1 MTRFLSSRILV
12 AALSGLPAAILGAQ
26 QPAPAAPPAAT
37 SGPVA
42 LDAIVAVV
50 GDQPITRFDLRE
62 AFLAKIQRGEIKQPT
77 DSVQAAALEHD
88 VLDDLVQDELLIQKA
103 KDLKIEVLDAEITP
117 DVDRQVRETRA
128 RFPTEAE
135 FRTALTQASLGTPEE
150 YRRFLMDQFRRQM
163 TRQKVLRKLT
173 QDGKIIPVNVTDAEI
188 SAEFEKAK
196 EFIPKKPATV
206 TFKQIVISPQAS
218 AAAREAARLKAEAVL
233 AELRSGADF
242 EKIAKRESMDPLTKE
257 TGGDIGWARRG
268 ENLPEFDRWLFG
280 SSFVAALVPG
290 QLSPVVELPLGFYI
304 IRVDR
309 VQPGEVK
316 AHQIVIVPKVDS
328 GDVARARVLA
338 DSVAK
343 LWGTGVPFD
352 TLAKKYH
359 DYAGKEETSILT
371 PWVRDSLPV
380 SYQNGFQGHKPPDIV
395 SFQIPGSSQR
405 PDVPKF
411 VVAQL
416 LTAQE
421 AGDRTLDEMRSAV
434 RSELSQRGGVRRYID
449 SLKKQTYVAVHLP
462 APAAASGGKPNP

>member
-1 MTRFLSSRILV
+1 
-12 AALSGLPAAILGAQ
+12 
-26 QPAPAAPPAAT
+26 
-37 SGPVA
+37 
-42 LDAIVAVV
+42 
-50 GDQPITRFDLRE
+50 
-62 AFLAKIQRGEIKQPT
+62 
-77 DSVQAAALEHD
+77 
-88 VLDDLVQDELLIQKA
+88 
-103 KDLKIEVLDAEITP
+103 
-117 DVDRQVRETRA
+117 
-128 RFPTEAE
+128 
-135 FRTALTQASLGTPEE
+135 
-150 YRRFLMDQFRRQM
+150 MDQFRRQM

-173 QDGKIIPVNVTDAEI
+173 QDGKIISVNVTDAEI

-206 TFKQIVISPQAS
+206 TFKQIVIAPQAS

-328 GDVARARVLA
+328 ADVARAHALA

-343 LWGTGVPFD
+343 LWANGAPFD
-352 TLAKKYH
+352 TLAKKFH

-416 LTAQE
+416 LTAEE
-421 AGDRTLDEMRSAV
+421 AGERTLAEMRSAV
-434 RSELSQRGGVRRYID
+434 RNELSQRGGVRRYID

-462 APAAASGGKPNP
+462 APAPASSAKPNP

>member
-1 MTRFLSSRILV
+1 MKRHIVSRVLAPLALV
-12 AALSGLPAAILGAQ
+12 SAVSLGAQ
-26 QPAPAAPPAAT
+26 LPTPPSAPSASTAPIP
-37 SGPVA
+37 

-62 AFLAKIQRGEIKQPT
+62 ALLAKIQRGEVKEPA
-77 DSVQAAALEHD
+77 DSAAEATLQRD
-88 VLDDLVQDELLIQKA
+88 VLDDLIQDELLIQKA

-117 DVDRQVRETRA
+117 DVDRQVKETRA
-128 RFPTEAE
+128 RFPNESE
-135 FRTALTQASLGTPEE
+135 FRNALVKASLGTPEE
-150 YRRFLMDQFRRQM
+150 YRRFLMDQFRRQV
-163 TRQKVLRKLT
+163 TRQKVLRKLNT
-173 QDGKIIPVNVTDAEI
+173 DGKIVPINVTEAEI

-206 TFKQIVISPQAS
+206 TFKQIVIAPQAT

-233 AELRSGADF
+233 AEIKAGADF
-242 EKIAKRESMDPLTKE
+242 EKIAKRESMDPQTRE

-268 ENLPEFDRWLFG
+268 ENLPDFDRWLFG
-280 SSFVAALVPG
+280 NPFLAALAPG
-290 QLSPVVELPLGFYI
+290 QMSPVVELPFGFYI

-316 AHQIVIVPKVDS
+316 AHQIVIAPKIDS
-328 GDVARARVLA
+328 VDVARAQKLA

-343 LWGTGVPFD
+343 LWTSGVPFD

-371 PWVRDSLPV
+371 PWVRDSLPQT
-380 SYQNGFQGHKPPDIV
+380 YQKAFLDKKPQDIV
-395 SFQIPGSSQR
+395 AFQIPGSAQR

-416 LTAQE
+416 LTAE
-421 AGDRTLDEMRSAV
+421 DAGERTLDEMRTAV
-434 RSELSQRGGVRRYID
+434 RSELAQRGGIRRYID
-449 SLKKQTYVAVHLP
+449 SLKKQTYVAVNLN
-462 APAAASGGKPNP
+462 AGAAEGAAKSKP

>member
-1 MTRFLSSRILV
+1 MTRFLSSQILV

-26 QPAPAAPPAAT
+26 QPAPAAPPAAA
-37 SGPVA
+37 SSPVA

-62 AFLAKIQRGEIKQPT
+62 AFLAKIQRGEIKEPT
-77 DSVQAAALEHD
+77 DSVQAATLEHD
-88 VLDDLVQDELLIQKA
+88 VLDDMIQDELLIQKA

-135 FRTALTQASLGTPEE
+135 FRTALTKASLGTPEE

-173 QDGKIIPVNVTDAEI
+173 QDGKIISVNVTDAEI

-206 TFKQIVISPQAS
+206 TFKQIVIAPQAS

-328 GDVARARVLA
+328 ADVARAHALA

-343 LWGTGVPFD
+343 LWANGAPFD
-352 TLAKKYH
+352 TLAKKFH

-416 LTAQE
+416 LTAEE
-421 AGDRTLDEMRSAV
+421 AGERTLDEMRSAV
-434 RSELSQRGGVRRYID
+434 RNELSQRGGVRRYID

-462 APAAASGGKPNP
+462 APASASGAKPNP